1 MGFPAPPFGASPQG
15 PPTTTTVRYPAPA
28 YPPWAMAPP
37 RMPDGG
43 MGGRRRNRMAHV
55 RVRSGAGPD
64 GDRKGSGFPV
74 IRTGTRG
81 FEPRSEAPKA
91 SSLVLTSRPAPP

>member
-37 RMPDGG
+37 RMPDGVSNVNT
-43 MGGRRRNRMAHV
+43 GGAIAIIGGVIVGIGWLLPMAGWEV
-55 RVRSGAGPD
+55 VVGIGWLMF
-64 GDRKGSGFPV
+64 GSGV
-74 IRTGTRG
+74 GLALMGIG
-81 FEPRSEAPKA
+81 KA
-91 SSLVLTSRPAPP
+91 LASR